1 MKEKLKAFSDSSLF
15 LPVVALLVLL
25 TFNALFVDGFLTIQ
39 LTEDGRLYGRL
50 IDILNRSCSLVILAL
65 GMTFVIATAGID
77 ISVGAVVAI
86 SAAVVCSLIGGRGDG
101 VAETPMFLAILAAVG
116 VGVLCG
122 IWNGL
127 LVAKFKIQAMVATL
141 ILMTAGRGVAQLMT
155 GGQIITVYYK
165 PFEYISGVIPGN
177 ILPTNI
183 FIALAMVLL
192 VAFLMK
198 KTSIGL
204 FIQSV
209 GINPTAARYAG
220 INVTMVI
227 FLVYAFSGLCAGVS
241 GLIESSLIRAA
252 DANNAGLNMEM
263 DAILAVALGGTLL
276 SGGKFYIGG
285 SVIGAITI
293 QTLTTTMYAL
303 GVSSD
308 QLPVVKAAA
317 VIIICLIQSKKAQ
330 EMFAAWKEKRNQK
343 GKAATQ
349 DPHRLAERMVNEA

>member
-1 MKEKLKAFSDSSLF
+1 MDTLKKFTGSSLF

-25 TFNALFVDGFLTIQ
+25 IFNTLFVDDFLSIQ

-50 IDILNRSCSLVILAL
+50 IDILNRSCSLIILAL
-65 GMTFVIATAGID
+65 GMTFVIATSGID

-86 SAAVVCSLIGGRGDG
+86 SAAVVCTLIGGRGDG
-101 VAETPMFLAILAAVG
+101 VAETPMILAMLAAVG

-122 IWNGL
+122 MWNGL
-127 LVAKFKIQAMVATL
+127 LVAKFKIQAVVATL
-141 ILMTAGRGVAQLMT
+141 ILMTAGRGVAQLLT
-155 GGQIITVYYK
+155 EGQIVTVYYK
-165 PFEYISGVIPGN
+165 PFEYISGFLPGIP
-177 ILPTNI
+177 LPTNI

-192 VAFLMK
+192 VAVLMK

-204 FIQSV
+204 FVQSV
-209 GINPTAARYAG
+209 GINPTAARFAG
-220 INVTMVI
+220 INVTLVI

-303 GVSSD
+303 GVSAD
-308 QLPVVKAAA
+308 QLPVVKAIA

-330 EMFAAWKEKRNQK
+330 EMFDNWKARHMSHQGDVTGKSE
-343 GKAATQ
+343 GKAA
-349 DPHRLAERMVNEA
+349 NES

>member
-15 LPVVALLVLL
+15 LPVVALAVLL
-25 TFNALFVDGFLTIQ
+25 TFNALFVDGFMTIQ

-50 IDILNRSCSLVILAL
+50 IDILNRSCSLVILSL

-101 VAETPMFLAILAAVG
+101 VAETPMFLAILAAIG
-116 VGVLCG
+116 VGVFCG

-192 VAFLMK
+192 VAFLMT

-285 SVIGAITI
+285 SVVGAITI

-330 EMFAAWKEKRNQK
+330 EMFAAWKEKRNQNN
-343 GKAATQ
+343 KAATQ
-349 DPHRLAERMVNEA
+349 DPRKLVERMVKEA

>member
-101 VAETPMFLAILAAVG
+101 VAETPMFLAILAAIG

-330 EMFAAWKEKRNQK
+330 EMFAAWKEKRNQNN
-343 GKAATQ
+343 KAATQ
-349 DPHRLAERMVNEA
+349 DPRKLVERMVKEA

>member
-116 VGVLCG
+116 VGALCG

-330 EMFAAWKEKRNQK
+330 EMFAAWKEKRNQNN
-343 GKAATQ
+343 KAATQ

>member
-15 LPVVALLVLL
+15 LPVVALAVLL
-25 TFNALFVDGFLTIQ
+25 TFNALFVDGFMTIQ

-50 IDILNRSCSLVILAL
+50 IDILNRSCSLVILSL

-101 VAETPMFLAILAAVG
+101 VAETPMFLAILAAIG
-116 VGVLCG
+116 VGVFCG

-285 SVIGAITI
+285 SVVGAITI

-308 QLPVVKAAA
+308 QLPVVKAVA

-330 EMFAAWKEKRNQK
+330 EMFAAWKEKRNQNN
-343 GKAATQ
+343 KAATQ
-349 DPHRLAERMVNEA
+349 DPRKLAERMVKEA

>member
-15 LPVVALLVLL
+15 LPVVALAVLL
-25 TFNALFVDGFLTIQ
+25 TFNALFVDGFMTIQ

-101 VAETPMFLAILAAVG
+101 VAETPMFLAILAAIG
-116 VGVLCG
+116 VGVFCG

-127 LVAKFKIQAMVATL
+127 LVAEFKIQAMVATL

-330 EMFAAWKEKRNQK
+330 EMFAAWKEKRNQNN
-343 GKAATQ
+343 KAATQ
-349 DPHRLAERMVNEA
+349 DPRKLAERMVKEA

>member
-1 MKEKLKAFSDSSLF
+1 MEKLKEFTSSSLF
-15 LPVVALLVLL
+15 LPVVALAVLL
-25 TFNALFVDGFLTIQ
+25 IFNTIFVDGFLTIQ

-65 GMTFVIATAGID
+65 GMTFVIATSGID

-86 SAAVVCSLIGGRGDG
+86 SAAVVCTLIGGRGDG
-101 VAETPMFLAILAAVG
+101 VPENPMILAMLASLC

-122 IWNGL
+122 LWNGL
-127 LVAKFKIQAMVATL
+127 LVAKFKIQAVVATL
-141 ILMTAGRGVAQLMT
+141 ILMTAGRGIAQLMT
-155 GGQIITVYYK
+155 EGQIITVYYK
-165 PFEYISGVIPGN
+165 PFSYIAGPIPGN

-192 VAFLMK
+192 VVFLMK

-204 FIQSV
+204 FVQSV
-209 GINPTAARYAG
+209 GINPTASRFAG
-220 INVTMVI
+220 INVTKVL
-227 FLVYAFSGLCAGVS
+227 FLVYAFSGFCAGVA

-303 GVSSD
+303 GVSAD
-308 QLPVVKAAA
+308 QLPVVKAIA
-317 VIIICLIQSKKAQ
+317 VIVICLIQSKKCQ
-330 EMFAAWKEKRNQK
+330 EIFNKWKAEHFPDDS
-343 GKAATQ
+343 GKAGRKAVGQ
-349 DPHRLAERMVNEA
+349 A

>member
-1 MKEKLKAFSDSSLF
+1 MGKFKEFMSSSLF
-15 LPVVALLVLL
+15 LPVVALGTLL
-25 TFNALFVDGFLTIQ
+25 IFNTIFVDGFLTIQ

-50 IDILNRSCSLVILAL
+50 IDILNRSSSLIILSL
-65 GMTFVIATAGID
+65 GMTFVIATSGID

-86 SAAVVCSLIGGRGDG
+86 SAAMACTIIGGRGDG
-101 VAETPMFLAILAAVG
+101 VAENSMILAILASIG
-116 VGVLCG
+116 IGILCG
-122 IWNGL
+122 LWNGL
-127 LVAKFKIQAMVATL
+127 LVAKFKIQAVVATL
-141 ILMTAGRGVAQLMT
+141 ILMTAGRGIAQLMT
-155 GGQIITVYYK
+155 EGQIITVYYK
-165 PFEYISGVIPGN
+165 PFSYIAGVIPGN

-192 VAFLMK
+192 VVFLMK

-204 FIQSV
+204 FVQSV
-209 GINPTAARYAG
+209 GINPTASRFTG
-220 INVTMVI
+220 INVTMVL
-227 FLVYAFSGLCAGVS
+227 FLVYAFSGFCAGVS

-303 GVSSD
+303 GVSAD
-308 QLPVVKAAA
+308 QLPVVKAIA
-317 VIIICLIQSKKAQ
+317 VIVICLIQSKRCQEIFNKWKAGR
-330 EMFAAWKEKRNQK
+330 ASGN
-343 GKAATQ
+343 
-349 DPHRLAERMVNEA
+349 DSERKVVSQS